1 MKAKVVGGKGAD
13 GGRRLTL
20 ALGASANLWS
30 QPAVP
35 KETWGVAQGE
45 EEDERNWWS
54 EVLAATPCRTS
65 PEVST
70 WDKKGCSRGGFS
82 APTKCYA
89 VEPLCVP
96 KPLALGSRFWALG
109 DESSEDEVDREEHR
123 SEEEVQGGSVLPEES
138 FVKKA
143 IDQGFTVDE
152 ILKAGEHLLCMS
164 SPPKVSSCS
173 MNSDFVGNR
182 KLAKKMVE
190 KVVNQK
196 TTTCKPWK
204 GPLPKARVS
213 QPLTFGDV
221 IGVALKKKK
230 RASVASPAR
239 FTTVNGVNSPV
250 AEENLDRANKSLS
263 SMRLPVAHTCSI
275 MEKAAAAPP
284 AAAVRSSLDDNA
296 KTLKFLMNLDKREKE
311 GRIVLMSPGG
321 QCTSDIEASK
331 RSVELLSKGGSEHK
345 FVSFG
350 VRSNLV
356 QFKCCQGLGRLL
368 SHAGQH
374 MWATEGATR
383 QKRSDVTV
391 GLRTTQLVQTS
402 QTRERKQSVGEQSGG
417 AQGERSRRE
426 VTMAWRGEGSGRS
439 DGHGRERG
447 DGFWEEEEEFF
458 GARFDAGRLGFEP
471 GYGFGQQG
479 NHGWGQ
485 QRSGFRPRGS
495 RSFGPRQGGFAGRPG
510 RGGWENNR
518 FSMKRFGERPLL
530 KNEGRPGGGINKAG
544 GGSKFAAKGEVGGGV
559 SGGGGG
565 ASAGKGK
572 VKVGDMEVVVNQMDG
587 AAVVTD
593 DPETNSELAI
603 LDCDPSLFEN
613 KEDKHDGD
621 GRDGRVTKRAKNDD
635 MLVDG
640 KENGTTEGKY
650 DAALNGNQCR
660 HKMKES
666 EISAIALGI
675 LDVAV
680 GKVMNEVCDMVME
693 ETEQPI
699 EEEELPL
706 DSNLG
711 DEEKG
716 EQEQEQE
723 QEELTLVEN
732 NIEEAFKERVVRAA
746 NVKETVMTPKRSSA
760 RLGCNSGVH
769 SVEKAWKNLELQQG
783 NEVNSFLSFSN
794 SSITSSL
801 QNLGVLLGASSDEIT
816 DSVCSLKK
824 TEVERINS
832 SLSLVRDNLDK
843 LDDGDSSEEE
853 DDLNYL
859 VLGHLCGDLMDEVM
873 DEETSHLSCDS
884 KTVLKAYK
892 SKSRSKKR
900 RIRIAGLNKKCL
912 T

>member
-1 MKAKVVGGKGAD
+1 MRWRLLIKGVASPMKAKVVGGKGA
-13 GGRRLTL
+13 GGGQRLTL
-20 ALGASANLWS
+20 APGASANLWS

-45 EEDERNWWS
+45 EEDERNWWP

-82 APTKCYA
+82 APTKYYA

-96 KPLALGSRFWALG
+96 KPVALGSRFWALG
-109 DESSEDEVDREEHR
+109 DESSEDEVDREER
-123 SEEEVQGGSVLPEES
+123 RLEEE
-138 FVKKA
+138 
-143 IDQGFTVDE
+143 
-152 ILKAGEHLLCMS
+152 
-164 SPPKVSSCS
+164 VSSCS
-173 MNSDFVGNR
+173 MNSGFVGNR

-213 QPLTFGDV
+213 QTLTFGDV

-230 RASVASPAR
+230 RASVASPVR
-239 FTTVNGVNSPV
+239 FTTVNRVNSPV
-250 AEENLDRANKSLS
+250 AEENLDRVNKSLA
-263 SMRLPVAHTCSI
+263 SMRLPVVHTCSI

-284 AAAVRSSLDDNA
+284 PLPPAAVRSSLDDNA

-350 VRSNLV
+350 
-356 QFKCCQGLGRLL
+356 
-368 SHAGQH
+368 
-374 MWATEGATR
+374 
-383 QKRSDVTV
+383 
-391 GLRTTQLVQTS
+391 
-402 QTRERKQSVGEQSGG
+402 
-417 AQGERSRRE
+417 GERSRRE
-426 VTMAWRGEGSGRS
+426 VTIAWRGEGSGRS
-439 DGHGRERG
+439 DGRGRESG

-495 RSFGPRQGGFAGRPG
+495 RSFGPRRGGFAGRPG

-518 FSMKRFGERPLL
+518 FSTKRFGERPLL

-587 AAVVTD
+587 AVVVTD

-603 LDCDPSLFEN
+603 LDCDPSLFFDQHVREDISKIQAQLKIELQRAITYGGADVKENGVLTGARLKFEEWNEKEEGILLPKVWVRVFGLRKKLREYLNLWAVGSLLGATQTVDMKMTRKNDFGRIFVAVLNPRIIPKNLDVVIGDHFFELEIVVEKMGFDENGEEVEIEQDDRDGDGLEEN

-640 KENGTTEGKY
+640 KENGTAEGKD
-650 DAALNGNQCR
+650 DAALNGNQCQ

-666 EISAIALGI
+666 EISAIASGI

-693 ETEQPI
+693 EI
-699 EEEELPL
+699 E
-706 DSNLG
+706 
-711 DEEKG
+711 
-716 EQEQEQE
+716 
-723 QEELTLVEN
+723 
-732 NIEEAFKERVVRAA
+732 
-746 NVKETVMTPKRSSA
+746 
-760 RLGCNSGVH
+760 
-769 SVEKAWKNLELQQG
+769 
-783 NEVNSFLSFSN
+783 
-794 SSITSSL
+794 
-801 QNLGVLLGASSDEIT
+801 
-816 DSVCSLKK
+816 
-824 TEVERINS
+824 
-832 SLSLVRDNLDK
+832 
-843 LDDGDSSEEE
+843 
-853 DDLNYL
+853 
-859 VLGHLCGDLMDEVM
+859 
-873 DEETSHLSCDS
+873 
-884 KTVLKAYK
+884 
-892 SKSRSKKR
+892 
-900 RIRIAGLNKKCL
+900 
-912 T
+912 

>member
-1 MKAKVVGGKGAD
+1 MKAKVVGGKGAG

-20 ALGASANLWS
+20 APGASANLWS
-30 QPAVP
+30 QPA
-35 KETWGVAQGE
+35 GE
-45 EEDERNWWS
+45 EEDERNWWP

-65 PEVST
+65 LEVST

-96 KPLALGSRFWALG
+96 KPHTLGSRFWALG
-109 DESSEDEVDREEHR
+109 DESSEDEVDREERR
-123 SEEEVQGGSVLPEES
+123 SEEEVQGGLVLPEES

-164 SPPKVSSCS
+164 SSAKVSSCS
-173 MNSDFVGNR
+173 MNSGFAGNR

-196 TTTCKPWK
+196 KTTCKPWK

-250 AEENLDRANKSLS
+250 AAENLDKANKSLA

-284 AAAVRSSLDDNA
+284 PLPPAAVRSSLDDNA
-296 KTLKFLMNLDKREKE
+296 KTMKFLMNLDKREKE
-311 GRIVLMSPGG
+311 GRIFLMSPGG

-331 RSVELLSKGGSEHK
+331 RSVELWSKGGS
-345 FVSFG
+345 
-350 VRSNLV
+350 RIWSNSNV
-356 QFKCCQGLGRLL
+356 AKDWADY
-368 SHAGQH
+368 SH
-374 MWATEGATR
+374 
-383 QKRSDVTV
+383 
-391 GLRTTQLVQTS
+391 TS
-402 QTRERKQSVGEQSGG
+402 QTRKRKQSVGEQSGG

-495 RSFGPRQGGFAGRPG
+495 RSFGPRRGGFASRPG

-518 FSMKRFGERPLL
+518 FSTKRFGERPLL
-530 KNEGRPGGGINKAG
+530 KNESRPGGGINKAG

-603 LDCDPSLFEN
+603 LDCDPSLFA
-613 KEDKHDGD
+613 DQH
-621 GRDGRVTKRAKNDD
+621 
-635 MLVDG
+635 
-640 KENGTTEGKY
+640 
-650 DAALNGNQCR
+650 

-666 EISAIALGI
+666 EISAIASGI

-699 EEEELPL
+699 EEEEELPL

-732 NIEEAFKERVVRAA
+732 NIEEAFNERVARAA
-746 NVKETVMTPKRSSA
+746 NIKET
-760 RLGCNSGVH
+760 
-769 SVEKAWKNLELQQG
+769 
-783 NEVNSFLSFSN
+783 
-794 SSITSSL
+794 SISRDRYGFGRPVGHHPSP
-801 QNLGVLLGASSDEIT
+801 GANI
-816 DSVCSLKK
+816 
-824 TEVERINS
+824 
-832 SLSLVRDNLDK
+832 
-843 LDDGDSSEEE
+843 
-853 DDLNYL
+853 
-859 VLGHLCGDLMDEVM
+859 
-873 DEETSHLSCDS
+873 
-884 KTVLKAYK
+884 
-892 SKSRSKKR
+892 
-900 RIRIAGLNKKCL
+900 
-912 T
+912 

>member
-1 MKAKVVGGKGAD
+1 MKAKVVGGKGA
-13 GGRRLTL
+13 GGGQRLTL
-20 ALGASANLWS
+20 APGASANLWS

-45 EEDERNWWS
+45 EEDERNWWP

-82 APTKCYA
+82 APTKYYA
-89 VEPLCVP
+89 VEPLC
-96 KPLALGSRFWALG
+96 ALG
-109 DESSEDEVDREEHR
+109 DERSEDEVDREERR

-164 SPPKVSSCS
+164 SSPKVSLCS
-173 MNSDFVGNR
+173 MNSGFVGNR

-221 IGVALKKKK
+221 IGVSLKKKET
-230 RASVASPAR
+230 SVCGFAGE
-239 FTTVNGVNSPV
+239 VHDI
-250 AEENLDRANKSLS
+250 AEENLDRANKSLA
-263 SMRLPVAHTCSI
+263 SMRLPVVHTCSI

-284 AAAVRSSLDDNA
+284 PLPPAAVRSSLDDNA

-331 RSVELLSKGGSEHK
+331 RSVELLSKGSSEHK

-368 SHAGQH
+368 SRAGRH

-383 QKRSDVTV
+383 QKQSDVTV
-391 GLRTTQLVQTS
+391 GLCTTQLVQTS
-402 QTRERKQSVGEQSGG
+402 QTRERKQSVGEQSGS

-426 VTMAWRGEGSGRS
+426 VTIAWRGEGSGRS
-439 DGHGRERG
+439 DGRGRERG

-458 GARFDAGRLGFEP
+458 GARFDAGRLGLEP

-495 RSFGPRQGGFAGRPG
+495 RSFGPRRGGFAGRPG

-518 FSMKRFGERPLL
+518 FSTKRFGERPLL

-544 GGSKFAAKGEVGGGV
+544 GGSKFATKGEVGGGV

-603 LDCDPSLFEN
+603 LDCDPSLFF
-613 KEDKHDGD
+613 DQH
-621 GRDGRVTKRAKNDD
+621 VP
-635 MLVDG
+635 
-640 KENGTTEGKY
+640 EGKD
-650 DAALNGNQCR
+650 DAALNGNQCQ

-666 EISAIALGI
+666 EISAIASGI

-693 ETEQPI
+693 EIEQPI

-732 NIEEAFKERVVRAA
+732 NIEEAFKERVARAA
-746 NVKETVMTPKRSSA
+746 NIKETVMTPKRSSA

-769 SVEKAWKNLELQQG
+769 SVEKAKKRKAWKNLELQQG

-816 DSVCSLKK
+816 DSDCSLKK
-824 TEVERINS
+824 TEDERINS

-853 DDLNYL
+853 DDLNNL

-884 KTVLKAYK
+884 KKVLKAYK

-900 RIRIAGLNKKCL
+900 GIRIAGLNKKCL

>member
-1 MKAKVVGGKGAD
+1 MEALDKGVASPMKAKVVGGKGAD

-368 SHAGQH
+368 SRAGQH

-495 RSFGPRQGGFAGRPG
+495 HSFGPRQGGFAGRPG

-603 LDCDPSLFEN
+603 LDCDPSLFVDQHVR
-613 KEDKHDGD
+613 EDISK
-621 GRDGRVTKRAKNDD
+621 TQAK
-635 MLVDG
+635 L
-640 KENGTTEGKY
+640 K
-650 DAALNGNQCR
+650 
-660 HKMKES
+660 
-666 EISAIALGI
+666 
-675 LDVAV
+675 
-680 GKVMNEVCDMVME
+680 
-693 ETEQPI
+693 
-699 EEEELPL
+699 
-706 DSNLG
+706 
-711 DEEKG
+711 
-716 EQEQEQE
+716 
-723 QEELTLVEN
+723 
-732 NIEEAFKERVVRAA
+732 
-746 NVKETVMTPKRSSA
+746 
-760 RLGCNSGVH
+760 
-769 SVEKAWKNLELQQG
+769 
-783 NEVNSFLSFSN
+783 
-794 SSITSSL
+794 
-801 QNLGVLLGASSDEIT
+801 
-816 DSVCSLKK
+816 VCSRC
-824 TEVERINS
+824 T
-832 SLSLVRDNLDK
+832 
-843 LDDGDSSEEE
+843 
-853 DDLNYL
+853 
-859 VLGHLCGDLMDEVM
+859 
-873 DEETSHLSCDS
+873 
-884 KTVLKAYK
+884 
-892 SKSRSKKR
+892 
-900 RIRIAGLNKKCL
+900 
-912 T
+912 

>member
-1 MKAKVVGGKGAD
+1 M
-13 GGRRLTL
+13 
-20 ALGASANLWS
+20 
-30 QPAVP
+30 
-35 KETWGVAQGE
+35 
-45 EEDERNWWS
+45 
-54 EVLAATPCRTS
+54 LAATPCRTS

-123 SEEEVQGGSVLPEES
+123 SEEEVQGGLVLPEES

-173 MNSDFVGNR
+173 MNSGFVGNR

-190 KVVNQK
+190 KVMNQK

-275 MEKAAAAPP
+275 MEKAAVMPP
-284 AAAVRSSLDDNA
+284 PLPPAAVRSSLDDNA

-368 SHAGQH
+368 SRAGQH

-417 AQGERSRRE
+417 ALGERSKRE

-458 GARFDAGRLGFEP
+458 GARFDAGRLGFEL
-471 GYGFGQQG
+471 GYGFGQQE

-495 RSFGPRQGGFAGRPG
+495 HSFGPRRGGFAGRPG
-510 RGGWENNR
+510 RGG
-518 FSMKRFGERPLL
+518 
-530 KNEGRPGGGINKAG
+530 
-544 GGSKFAAKGEVGGGV
+544 
-559 SGGGGG
+559 
-565 ASAGKGK
+565 
-572 VKVGDMEVVVNQMDG
+572 
-587 AAVVTD
+587 
-593 DPETNSELAI
+593 
-603 LDCDPSLFEN
+603 
-613 KEDKHDGD
+613 
-621 GRDGRVTKRAKNDD
+621 
-635 MLVDG
+635 
-640 KENGTTEGKY
+640 
-650 DAALNGNQCR
+650 
-660 HKMKES
+660 
-666 EISAIALGI
+666 
-675 LDVAV
+675 
-680 GKVMNEVCDMVME
+680 
-693 ETEQPI
+693 
-699 EEEELPL
+699 
-706 DSNLG
+706 
-711 DEEKG
+711 
-716 EQEQEQE
+716 
-723 QEELTLVEN
+723 
-732 NIEEAFKERVVRAA
+732 
-746 NVKETVMTPKRSSA
+746 
-760 RLGCNSGVH
+760 
-769 SVEKAWKNLELQQG
+769 
-783 NEVNSFLSFSN
+783 
-794 SSITSSL
+794 
-801 QNLGVLLGASSDEIT
+801 
-816 DSVCSLKK
+816 
-824 TEVERINS
+824 
-832 SLSLVRDNLDK
+832 
-843 LDDGDSSEEE
+843 
-853 DDLNYL
+853 
-859 VLGHLCGDLMDEVM
+859 
-873 DEETSHLSCDS
+873 
-884 KTVLKAYK
+884 
-892 SKSRSKKR
+892 
-900 RIRIAGLNKKCL
+900 
-912 T
+912 

>member
-1 MKAKVVGGKGAD
+1 MKAKVVGGKGAGD
-13 GGRRLTL
+13 GRRLTL
-20 ALGASANLWS
+20 APGASANLWS

-35 KETWGVAQGE
+35 KETWGVVQGE
-45 EEDERNWWS
+45 EEDERNWWP

-109 DESSEDEVDREEHR
+109 DESSEDEVDREERR

-164 SPPKVSSCS
+164 SPPK
-173 MNSDFVGNR
+173 
-182 KLAKKMVE
+182 
-190 KVVNQK
+190 
-196 TTTCKPWK
+196 
-204 GPLPKARVS
+204 
-213 QPLTFGDV
+213 
-221 IGVALKKKK
+221 
-230 RASVASPAR
+230 
-239 FTTVNGVNSPV
+239 
-250 AEENLDRANKSLS
+250 
-263 SMRLPVAHTCSI
+263 LPVAHTCSI

-284 AAAVRSSLDDNA
+284 AAVRSSLDDNA

-311 GRIVLMSPGG
+311 GMIVLMSPRG

-350 VRSNLV
+350 
-356 QFKCCQGLGRLL
+356 
-368 SHAGQH
+368 
-374 MWATEGATR
+374 
-383 QKRSDVTV
+383 
-391 GLRTTQLVQTS
+391 LVQTS
-402 QTRERKQSVGEQSGG
+402 QTRERKQSAGEQSCG

-495 RSFGPRQGGFAGRPG
+495 RSFGPRRGGFAGRPR

-518 FSMKRFGERPLL
+518 FSTKRFGERPLL

-544 GGSKFAAKGEVGGGV
+544 GGSEFAAKGEVGGGV

-572 VKVGDMEVVVNQMDG
+572 VK
-587 AAVVTD
+587 
-593 DPETNSELAI
+593 
-603 LDCDPSLFEN
+603 
-613 KEDKHDGD
+613 
-621 GRDGRVTKRAKNDD
+621 
-635 MLVDG
+635 
-640 KENGTTEGKY
+640 
-650 DAALNGNQCR
+650 

-666 EISAIALGI
+666 EIFAIASGI

-732 NIEEAFKERVVRAA
+732 NIEEAFKERVARAA
-746 NVKETVMTPKRSSA
+746 NIKETVMTPKRSSA

-769 SVEKAWKNLELQQG
+769 YVEKAWKNLELQQG

-824 TEVERINS
+824 TEVERLI
-832 SLSLVRDNLDK
+832 V
-843 LDDGDSSEEE
+843 
-853 DDLNYL
+853 
-859 VLGHLCGDLMDEVM
+859 V
-873 DEETSHLSCDS
+873 
-884 KTVLKAYK
+884 
-892 SKSRSKKR
+892 
-900 RIRIAGLNKKCL
+900 
-912 T
+912 